1 MCFGG
6 GSPGTIT
13 KPDYNAYD
21 KQFDLQKEAIQAQMN
36 NETML
41 IQNQLTASLREK
53 QDVLQ
58 ALNTQKQ
65 ITANN
70 VDRQVRQ
77 LMALAGPPPPKKS
90 AEPPKIGADAR
101 GIKGKGR
108 SGLRI
113 RRKTAAKQGSGSGL
127 NLTYNT

>member
-13 KPDYNAYD
+13 KPDYNGYG

-36 NETML
+36 NETVL

-77 LMALAGPPPPKKS
+77 LMALAGPPPPEKS

-113 RRKTAAKQGSGSGL
+113 RRKTATKWFCR
-127 NLTYNT
+127 

>member
-41 IQNQLTASLREK
+41 IQNQLNRFFYSK
-53 QDVLQ
+53 
-58 ALNTQKQ
+58 N
-65 ITANN
+65 
-70 VDRQVRQ
+70 
-77 LMALAGPPPPKKS
+77 
-90 AEPPKIGADAR
+90 
-101 GIKGKGR
+101 
-108 SGLRI
+108 
-113 RRKTAAKQGSGSGL
+113 
-127 NLTYNT
+127 

>member
-77 LMALAGPPPPKKS
+77 LMVM
-90 AEPPKIGADAR
+90 
-101 GIKGKGR
+101 
-108 SGLRI
+108 
-113 RRKTAAKQGSGSGL
+113 
-127 NLTYNT
+127 Y

>member
-6 GSPGTIT
+6 GSRATIVQ
-13 KPDYNAYD
+13 PDYNAYD
-21 KQFDLQKEAIQAQMN
+21 KQFELQKEAIQAQMN
-36 NETML
+36 NESRL
-41 IQNQLTASLREK
+41 IQNRLTASLQEK

-70 VDRQVRQ
+70 VDRQIQQ
-77 LMALAGPPPPKKS
+77 LMALAGPPPPEKS
-90 AEPPKIGADAR
+90 AEAPTIGADAR
-101 GIKGKGR
+101 GVKGKGK
-108 SGLRI
+108 SSLRI
-113 RRKTAAKQGSGSGL
+113 RRKTATKQGSGSGL

>member
-77 LMALAGPPPPKKS
+77 LMALAGPPPPEKS
-90 AEPPKIGADAR
+90 AEPPKIGAEAR

-113 RRKTAAKQGSGSGL
+113 RRKTAIKQGSGSGL